1 MSNDFK
7 KHAKSIADSSGFP
20 LQIRVSNIVN
30 SIQGWQILLEEH
42 PWLSEETNLS
52 GFIDLIIEN
61 YQQYGETKTDK
72 FYVML
77 VECKRVRQTSW
88 VFLVPEINKMKFT
101 RARIWFSNS
110 SDRAWNHFYWANCQ
124 VEPNS
129 YESQFCAIP
138 GMEHGRR
145 NLLERTASELIEA
158 TEAFARQEQELYKR
172 YPSPRPQFQRIYIPI
187 IVTTAELIVSR
198 FEPGRISLKDGS
210 LPDDAIFE
218 EVPSVRFRKSLTGKL
233 PSGQDSVKKV
243 HDDTQ
248 RTIFIVNA
256 GKFEEFLN
264 NFYIQGI

>member
-1 MSNDFK
+1 MSNDLQ

-20 LQIRVSNIVN
+20 LQIRVSNIVD
-30 SIQGWQILLEEH
+30 SMQGWQVLIEEH

-77 VECKRVRQTSW
+77 IECKRVKQAKW
-88 VFLVPEINKMKFT
+88 VFLVPETNKMKFT
-101 RARIWFSNS
+101 RARLWFSNS
-110 SDRAWNHFYWANCQ
+110 FNLSWNHFDWANIQ

-158 TEAFARQEQELYKR
+158 TEAFARQEQQLHER
-172 YPSPRPQFQRIYIPI
+172 HPSPQSQFQRIYIPI

-198 FEPGRISLKDGS
+198 FEPGSISLQDGS

-218 EVPSVRFRKSLTGKL
+218 EVPSVRFRKSLTAKL
-233 PSGQDSVKKV
+233 PSDQDTIEKV

-264 NFYIQGI
+264 DFYIQGT

>member
-1 MSNDFK
+1 MSNDLN
-7 KHAKSIADSSGFP
+7 KHPRSIADSSGFP
-20 LQIRVSNIVN
+20 LQIRIANIVE
-30 SIQGWQILLEEH
+30 SISNWQILAEEH

-61 YQQYGETKTDK
+61 YQQYGGTKTDK
-72 FYVML
+72 FYVIL
-77 VECKRVRQTSW
+77 IECKRVKQAKW
-88 VFLVPEINKMKFT
+88 VFLVPELNQMKFT
-101 RARIWFSNS
+101 RARLWYSNS
-110 SDRAWNHFYWANCQ
+110 IGREWNHFDWANCQ

-158 TEAFARQEQELYKR
+158 TEAFARQEHELNKR
-172 YPSPRPQFQRIYIPI
+172 YPSSEPQFQRIYIPI

-198 FEPGRISLKDGS
+198 FEPESISLTDGS
-210 LPDDAIFE
+210 LPDDASFE
-218 EVPSVRFRKSLTGKL
+218 EVASVRFRKSLTTKL
-233 PSGQDSVKKV
+233 SSDQDSIKKV

-264 NFYIQGI
+264 EFYIQGT

>member
-1 MSNDFK
+1 M
-7 KHAKSIADSSGFP
+7 
-20 LQIRVSNIVN
+20 R
-30 SIQGWQILLEEH
+30 GWQVLIEEH
-42 PWLSEETNLS
+42 PWLSEETNFS

-72 FYVML
+72 FYVRL
-77 VECKRVRQTSW
+77 IECKRVKQTKW
-88 VFLVPEINKMKFT
+88 VFLVPETNKMKFT
-101 RARIWFSNS
+101 RARLWFSKSTNS
-110 SDRAWNHFYWANCQ
+110 AWKHFDWANIQ
-124 VEPNS
+124 VEPDS

-158 TEAFARQEQELYKR
+158 TEAFARQEQQLHER
-172 YPSPRPQFQRIYIPI
+172 YLSHQSLFQRIYIPI

-198 FEPGRISLKDGS
+198 FEPESISLTDGS

-218 EVPSVRFRKSLTGKL
+218 EVTSVRFRKSLTTKL
-233 PSGQDSVKKV
+233 PSDQDSIKKV
-243 HDDTQ
+243 YDDTQ

-264 NFYIQGI
+264 EFYIQGT

>member
-1 MSNDFK
+1 MSDDFH
-7 KHAKSIADSSGFP
+7 KHARSIADSSGFP
-20 LQIRVSNIVN
+20 LQIKVSNIVD
-30 SIQGWQILLEEH
+30 SIQGWQVLIEEH
-42 PWLSEETNLS
+42 PWLSEETNLG

-61 YQQYGETKTDK
+61 YQQYGENKTDK

-77 VECKRVRQTSW
+77 IECKRVKQAKW
-88 VFLVPEINKMKFT
+88 VFLVPETNKMKFT
-101 RARIWFSNS
+101 RARLWYSNS
-110 SDRAWNHFYWANCQ
+110 INGAWNHFDWVNCQ

-158 TEAFARQEQELYKR
+158 TEALARQEHELQKR
-172 YPSPRPQFQRIYIPI
+172 YPSHHPQFQRIYIPI

-198 FEPGRISLKDGS
+198 FETGSISLTDGS
-210 LPDDAIFE
+210 LPDNAIFE
-218 EVPSVRFRKSLTGKL
+218 EVPSVRFRKSLTTKL
-233 PSGQDSVKKV
+233 TSNQDSIKKV

-256 GKFEEFLN
+256 RKFEEFLN
-264 NFYIQGI
+264 DFYIQGT